1 MNKIEYFNMLLKV
14 ANAVEQTALVAP
26 EKATMDAWETTK
38 HYVTNSISGYFPV
51 VGRFNTLKLNKI
63 EIDDKLDPVAHLK
76 SQADAKNNGRT
87 WGVPVYGEMSLI
99 DKDGKELNKSRIKLC
114 TLPKQTSRYSYIVDG
129 GEWQVEKQWQLKS
142 GIYSRIQENG
152 HKQTEFNLAK
162 PFARESHI
170 YIPFDP
176 KKKKYTLRYGTANYP
191 LYSVLK
197 TLGVSDDQM
206 KQTWG
211 EDVYKANLPK
221 DYQKDI
227 IKFYNKNLKTRGVIA
242 EPEGDKGITY
252 NSIEKAI
259 QKAFNETA
267 LLEETTKITMGKPY
281 NKVNGEALL
290 HASKNILDVEN
301 GTREPDNIHSLAFKK
316 LRDVEDYIQ
325 DKYKMPKLVR
335 SLQSKIRN
343 NLDRKAKVVEIIS
356 SDLFNKPLKQVFTSS
371 SLSQRAEQVNP
382 LEMLSNRSITTI
394 TGEGG
399 LKNERAIRPE
409 MKIIDPTHFGFLD
422 PVHTPESEKTGI
434 SLHLPLAVKKI
445 GNEAKT
451 LVFNVEKD
459 KMEYVNPTEL
469 HSNKVVLPDQIK
481 WGTNRKPI
489 IPDHNVKILDPIT
502 HEFIESS
509 AKNAK
514 YVLPSAK
521 GLFDDATNLI
531 PFLQNNQGNRTMTGS
546 RQATQAISLSDREA
560 PLVQVQA
567 ENPALTWEKKI
578 GNLFSHVY
586 HGPEGVVKEIKRD
599 ELGHPETVVIKPH
612 DGPERHIEVYNHFPL
627 NDSKT
632 HINATLKIKEG
643 DSIKKGDLIA
653 DTNYTKGGAL
663 ALGSNLHIGYFPYKG
678 LTFEDGLVISETGAK
693 KLTSEHLHKVT
704 LELDPRK
711 DVVNKSKFL
720 TYAQTTSKKLTK
732 EQTEKLDT
740 SGLIKPGTIVKPND
754 ILVAAIGKNEPTGQ
768 LAMVGTRL
776 KGAINPY
783 KDKSLKWDSD
793 YEGEVIK
800 TIKHP
805 NEREVTVYIK
815 TKEPLQIGDKVAG
828 RHGNK
833 GVVGAIIPDHEMPR
847 AGGENGKP
855 LDMIMN
861 PSGIASRI
869 NIGQMLETA
878 ASKIA
883 LKTGKPYIVNNFGGK
898 DVDYTDKLIKDL
910 ATHNLSDTDKIWDP
924 IAKRHLTN
932 EALTGHQYIMKLKH
946 TSEKKLS
953 VRGLDNR
960 LYGINQEPKGG
971 GDHGAQSL
979 GQLELYAL
987 LASGARHNLKEIA
1000 TYKAEKPIN
1009 AIMAEEDFWD
1019 RVQMGQ
1025 PLPPPKPT
1033 FAYKKFEHLMMGLG
1047 LNIKKDGHS
1056 HSLVPMTDKGVL
1068 KLSNGE
1074 ITDAGMMRGKNEK
1087 ELAQGLFDPK
1097 ITGGI
1102 PTEAGKGLNWAHF
1115 KLPEPF
1121 PNPVFIGQR
1130 KMPGPAVLLTGLKF
1144 EEFEEVAKGKQTLNG
1159 KTGGAAIRDVLAN
1172 IDVKAELKKAK
1183 DLLPKLKGAEL
1194 NKMNR
1199 KARYLMALEK
1209 TGLKADEAYMM
1220 NHVPIIPPVYRPLI
1234 PMEDGRIIFSDV
1246 NYLYKQAI
1254 MTANQL
1260 KEIPK
1265 EMPEEEKT
1273 NLRIGLYDKLKA
1285 IAGLGAV
1292 PLYEGNRKLKGII
1305 QTIAGDNPKSGFFQS
1320 KIMRRRQELSMR
1332 GAITPEPAMQLD
1344 QVGLPRTS
1352 AMELYK
1358 PFVVRELMRMGRD
1371 IIDARKEVKDGTDLA
1386 KKALDRAVADRP
1398 VLLKRDPVLHKYNI
1412 QAFKPLL
1419 VDGNSVKLHPLV
1431 CGSFNADFD
1440 GDTMAAYLPVTEE
1453 AKREAIEKLL
1463 PSKNLFSAT
1472 HYGVMHAPDQE
1483 AVLGIHL
1490 LTNWGKKTNK
1500 QYKTPQDVIKDET
1513 THIND
1518 VVTLNGKET
1527 TKGRMLLAEKLPAK
1541 FQTYD
1546 LMHSPEYT
1554 LKKGS
1559 LHNLLEDMAKHDPK
1573 EYPHIVDHLKNL
1585 GNKYSYDEGFSF
1597 RLKDLKPMKEL
1608 RAQILKPYDIESNKI
1623 QNSNMSQADKDAKR
1637 IDLYTK
1643 ATTELDKLLHPEYRK
1658 LDNHIFK
1665 MVDTKS
1671 RGSAASFR
1679 QMVMGPMLMKD
1690 ALNRTIPNPIKRS
1703 YSEGLDIGDYWTT
1716 LHGARKGTLQRVEGT
1731 SEPGMLTKEIVN
1743 LNISTLI
1750 TKPDCETTTGTKI
1763 DLHRP
1768 DGKEEDDLHD
1778 RFTTK
1783 PIQVHNRV
1791 IPAGTLITPEIHSDI
1806 KTAGHKHIEV
1816 RSPLSCKEPQG
1827 VCAKCFGLNE
1837 NGKLHELGTNIGV
1850 LASQSMG
1857 EPATQLAMDCQAAGN
1872 TLVVNFDDKIYT
1884 LTFEQLWDKI
1894 DGFVDKN
1901 GDIETKVPE
1910 NLKVWDRG
1918 DWTNVYT
1925 IQRHKADKPMVLVR
1939 TESGHSFVT
1948 KSSHPNWARK
1958 EIVECPACKNIN
1970 TKQFIGNYKSG
1981 IKTSVKCVCGHSF
1994 SIQKTSYEEQ
2004 QERIVKAEN
2013 LKDYYLPICDFTDI
2027 PIDKNES
2034 PLPPYLLGIY
2044 LSEGNIRREF
2054 IDKEIKE
2061 GTKQRQKVGFGNGW
2075 KLLAVSISQNPGDI
2089 RERIKHELTS
2099 ANIHFSEP
2107 SAKEIRINDVN
2118 LARNMWKF
2126 GIKCNKKQL
2135 PPNYLGNTVSWA
2147 LELLAGLIDG
2157 DGTISKERIYYD
2169 TTSWHLA
2176 SQISEIVKMLG
2187 GYAPIYSTTNKD
2199 LTRKQGFRV
2208 RIEVPHFI
2216 NSTKLLN
2223 IKLREFTSPIPISYS
2238 KVISVKTIMYDEW
2251 TYDLSTESRSYTTC
2265 GINTHNSFHTGGVAA
2280 SRGGASV
2287 DKFTRLDQLLNIPKT
2302 LPGAATLAS
2311 AHGKID
2317 KITKDPATNAHHVWI
2332 GDEKHFVPRERTV
2345 TVKIGDTVEKGQVI
2359 SDGNIHPKELL
2370 KYKGIGA
2377 VRDYLTH
2384 SLKNEIYKDDTDI
2397 RRRNIETVVRNL
2409 TNHTK
2414 VTDPGDSS
2422 HMIGDLVHITQVE
2435 DFNRKISPNQKPIR
2449 HAPIIEGISQ
2459 AAVHKDEDYLSRFNF
2474 RYIKE
2479 NLLQAASQGWKTH
2492 LKGHNPVAPFA
2503 AGTIGADKLPGY

>member
-1 MNKIEYFNMLLKV
+1 MTNAEFLHILLKH

-38 HYVTNSISGYFPV
+38 HHVTNSISSYFPV

-87 WGVPVYGEMSLI
+87 WGVPVYGEMSLV
-99 DKDGKELNKSRIKLC
+99 DKDGKEINKSRIKLC

-191 LYSVLK
+191 LYSILK

-242 EPEGDKGITY
+242 EPEGDKGVTY
-252 NSIEKAI
+252 NSIEKVI

-290 HASKNILDVEN
+290 HASKNTLEVEN
-301 GTREPDNIHSLAFKK
+301 GSREPDNIHSLAFKK

-343 NLDRKAKVVEIIS
+343 NLDRKSKVVEIIS
-356 SDLFNKPLKQVFTSS
+356 SDLFNKPLKQVFTGS

-451 LVFNVEKD
+451 LVFNIEKD

-481 WGTNRKPI
+481 WGSNRKPI
-489 IPDHNVKILDPIT
+489 IPDHHVKILDPTT

-632 HINATLKIKEG
+632 HINATLKVKEG
-643 DSIKKGDLIA
+643 DAIKKGDLIA
-653 DTNYTKGGAL
+653 DTNYTQNGAL
-663 ALGSNLHIGYFPYKG
+663 ALGSNLHMGYFPYKG

-740 SGLIKPGTIVKPND
+740 SGLIKPGTKVKPND

-805 NEREVTVYIK
+805 NEREVTVFIK
-815 TKEPLQIGDKVAG
+815 TKEPLQVGDKVCG

-847 AGGENGKP
+847 IGGPDGKP

-898 DVDYTDKLIKDL
+898 DIDYTEKLIKDL

-924 IAKRHLTN
+924 VAKRHLTK

-1047 LNIKKDGHS
+1047 LNIKKDGHV

-1068 KLSNGE
+1068 KLSHGE
-1074 ITDAGMMRGKNEK
+1074 ISDAGMMRGKNEK

-1144 EEFEEVAKGKQTLNG
+1144 EDFEEVAKGKQTLNG
-1159 KTGGAAIRDVLAN
+1159 KTGGAAIRDALSK
-1172 IDVKAELKKAK
+1172 IDVKAELKKTQEQ
-1183 DLLPKLKGAEL
+1183 LPKLKGAAL

-1199 KARYLMALEK
+1199 KARYLMALDK

-1273 NLRIGLYDKLKA
+1273 NLRAGLYDKLKA

-1332 GAITPEPAMQLD
+1332 GAITPEPAMQID

-1371 IIDARKEVKDGTDLA
+1371 IIDARKEVKEGTDLA

-1440 GDTMAAYLPVTEE
+1440 GDTMAAYLPITEE
-1453 AKREAIEKLL
+1453 AKREAIEKLM

-1490 LTNWGKKTNK
+1490 LTNWGPKTNK
-1500 QYKTPQDVIKDET
+1500 QFKNHQDIINDESL
-1513 THIND
+1513 HIND
-1518 VVTLNGKET
+1518 VVSLNGKET
-1527 TKGRMLLAEKLPAK
+1527 TKGRMLLAEKLPEK
-1541 FQTYD
+1541 FKTYE
-1546 LMHSPEYT
+1546 LMHSPQFT

-1573 EYPHIVDHLKNL
+1573 GYPFVVDHLKNL

-1608 RAQILKPYDIESNKI
+1608 RGQILKPFDDEANKVI
-1623 QNSNMSQADKDAKR
+1623 KSSLPQNEKDAKL
-1637 IDLYTK
+1637 IDIYSK
-1643 ATTELDKLLHPEYRK
+1643 ATTELDKILHPEYRK
-1658 LDNHIFK
+1658 IDNHIFK
-1665 MVDTKS
+1665 MVDTKA

-1690 ALNRTIPNPIKRS
+1690 ALNRTLPTPIKRS

-1750 TKPDCETTTGTKI
+1750 TKPDCGTTTGTKI

-1791 IPAGTLITPEIHSDI
+1791 IPANTLITPEIHNDI
-1806 KTAGHKHIEV
+1806 KSAGHKHIEV
-1816 RSPLSCKEPQG
+1816 RSPLSCKDPHG
-1827 VCAKCFGLNE
+1827 ICAKCFGLNE
-1837 NGKLHELGTNIGV
+1837 NGKLHEVGTNIGV

-1857 EPATQLAMDCQAAGN
+1857 EPATQLAMDSFHCLHPDSVVFCRNPRLNLQYVT
-1872 TLVVNFDDKIYT
+1872 TLRRLFDSIPNEGV
-1884 LTFEQLWDKI
+1884 FESGEEIK
-1894 DGFVDKN
+1894 VPTK
-1901 GDIETKVPE
+1901 DIEIWNGTWTKLTHV
-1910 NLKVWDRG
+1910 R
-1918 DWTNVYT
+1918 
-1925 IQRHKADKPMVLVR
+1925 RHKPDSSMV
-1939 TESGHSFVT
+1939 FVSNSVMGT
-1948 KSSHPNWARK
+1948 ICQDTHPIAVVENDIEFVEAKDIVGRLIKSDLSIANPKDRYSVYHP
-1958 EIVECPACKNIN
+1958 
-1970 TKQFIGNYKSG
+1970 
-1981 IKTSVKCVCGHSF
+1981 CGHS
-1994 SIQKTSYEEQ
+1994 
-2004 QERIVKAEN
+2004 
-2013 LKDYYLPICDFTDI
+2013 LP
-2027 PIDKNES
+2027 ES
-2034 PLPPYLLGIY
+2034 GYFVGAY
-2044 LSEGNIRREF
+2044 LSEGSIRY
-2054 IDKEIKE
+2054 K
-2061 GTKQRQKVGFGNGW
+2061 GTSKV
-2075 KLLAVSISQNPGDI
+2075 KKPYAVVISQNDEPIKDRILENLCQYRPDSHVTVGKKDLVTNSLALGYDFERLFGRYSYEKHLPESFLQESNSWLGDV
-2089 RERIKHELTS
+2089 LS
-2099 ANIHFSEP
+2099 
-2107 SAKEIRINDVN
+2107 
-2118 LARNMWKF
+2118 
-2126 GIKCNKKQL
+2126 GI
-2135 PPNYLGNTVSWA
+2135 
-2147 LELLAGLIDG
+2147 IDG
-2157 DGTISKERIYYD
+2157 DGTIKRYRNAPDQVSID
-2169 TTSWHLA
+2169 TTSFYLA
-2176 SQISEIVKMLG
+2176 QQISIVCSVLG
-2187 GYAPIYSTTNKD
+2187 IRSNLVQTTK
-2199 LTRKQGFRV
+2199 KKIAKHQGFRV
-2208 RIEVPHFI
+2208 TLTLLKENKKYLSKSIKVGKI
-2216 NSTKLLN
+2216 TKWSTKK
-2223 IKLREFTSPIPISYS
+2223 ID
-2238 KVISVKTIMYDEW
+2238 KTIHVGKAKVTPTFYTEEYVYDA
-2251 TYDLSTESRSYTTC
+2251 TTESGTLYAS
-2265 GINTHNSFHTGGVAA
+2265 GIFQHNTGGVAA
-2280 SRGGASV
+2280 SRGGGSV

-2311 AHGKID
+2311 AHGKIS
-2317 KITKDPATNAHHVWI
+2317 KITKDTATNAHHVWI
-2332 GDEKHFVPRERTV
+2332 GDEKHFVPRERNV
-2345 TVKIGDTVEKGQVI
+2345 TVNIGDTVEKGQVL

-2370 KYKGIGA
+2370 KYKGINA

-2384 SLKNEIYKDDTDI
+2384 ALKNEIYKDDTDI

-2414 VTDPGDSS
+2414 VTDPGDSH

-2435 DFNRKISPNQKPIR
+2435 DFNSKISPKQKPIR

-2479 NLLQAASQGWKTH
+2479 NLLQAASQSWSTH
-2492 LKGHNPVAPFA
+2492 LKGNNPVAPFA